1 VGGHWGLGSPVAP
14 HGVTHSIGV
23 GGGGKPTG
31 DDEHERELLKHNALG
46 QRIEANLG
54 RLLDESADLV
64 AANRHEVLAGA
75 HALERE
81 KTPPGGDVVGVIN
94 GTPGPVIDGRPY
106 PDESALE
113 VLEAYHTQA

>member
-14 HGVTHSIGV
+14 HGGAPPIGV

-64 AANRHEVLAGA
+64 AANPHEVLAVA
-75 HALERE
+75 HAPERY
-81 KTPPGGDVVGVIN
+81 KTLSGEDVVAVIN
-94 GTPGPVIDGRPY
+94 GTAGPVIDGRPY
-106 PDESALE
+106 HDESALE
-113 VLEAYHTQA
+113 VLEAYHTQ